1 MNWEDECYLLSKRK
15 FRENGNIINIFSR
28 SKGKVHQEL
37 CMVEILEK
45 LETIYK
51 FQINCSLSIIQKM
64 IIKAVILKQN
74 LLNLFLLFILM
85 TKKEPQL

>member
-1 MNWEDECYLLSKRK
+1 MLSILSKRK
-15 FRENGNIINIFSR
+15 FRENANIINIFSR
-28 SKGKVHQEL
+28 SKGRYQEL

-64 IIKAVILKQN
+64 IIKAVTLKQN
-74 LLNLFLLFILM
+74 LLNLFLLCILM